1 MVYSLPTYMYLVVC
15 SRHITH
21 SPSIGDLSTWFLYSR
36 SCPEILTRVG
46 WSWAPLRSVS
56 QMPPEFFTTTLMAT
70 LHFSLLDSQLPSVH
84 SIFLFDINSYFGSVD
99 LLYCSKHEFWRVTLL
114 ENLLAQTV
122 FSISSYFINSATAR
136 ASHSLTSL
144 TTARCR
150 EPEVSDTQYCSLRHG
165 RPCVL
170 APHRS
175 TLPALRR
182 QPSLL
187 MCPCSP
193 CYLRTPPPITCV
205 VGTGQCLPQPTSTP
219 WSLPKV
225 LPDCFL
231 PCQFSNY

>member
-1 MVYSLPTYMYLVVC
+1 MTCPPDFCTADPARRFWPVSVEAGLPWGLFHRC
-15 SRHITH
+15 LLNS
-21 SPSIGDLSTWFLYSR
+21 SPPHW
-36 SCPEILTRVG
+36 
-46 WSWAPLRSVS
+46 W
-56 QMPPEFFTTTLMAT
+56 PP

-150 EPEVSDTQYCSLRHG
+150 EPEVSDTRYCSLRHG

-182 QPSLL
+182 RPSLL